1 MSLVKALPT
10 SAAVRSVHWCA
21 KNWDLFLLRILPL
34 AGVVSAG
41 VGIAHHRAVVLNA
54 LVLNLCAAFF
64 VTLRQDV
71 SESSDR
77 IRSSSLPSTPLGVV
91 FGVMKSAIG
100 MAISDEDVVTDDHSC
115 DGRRV
120 GWAPLDGASTGTLE
134 MQANDGLA
142 LTQCPILYFEAA
154 LKDRV
159 QLVTPH
165 QTSGESSLGC
175 SDDHLSLARVV
186 GQ

>member
-1 MSLVKALPT
+1 V
-10 SAAVRSVHWCA
+10 
-21 KNWDLFLLRILPL
+21 
-34 AGVVSAG
+34 G

-64 VTLRQDV
+64 LTLRQDV

-91 FGVMKSAIG
+91 FGVMKSTIG
-100 MAISDEDVVTDDHSC
+100 NAISDEDVVTDDHSGN
-115 DGRRV
+115 GRRV
-120 GWAPLDGASTGTLE
+120 RWAPLDGASAGTLE
-134 MQANDGLA
+134 MQGDDGLA
-142 LTQCPILYFEAA
+142 LTQRPLPYSEAA

-159 QLVTPH
+159 HLVTPH

-175 SDDHLSLARVV
+175 SNDHLSLA
-186 GQ
+186 